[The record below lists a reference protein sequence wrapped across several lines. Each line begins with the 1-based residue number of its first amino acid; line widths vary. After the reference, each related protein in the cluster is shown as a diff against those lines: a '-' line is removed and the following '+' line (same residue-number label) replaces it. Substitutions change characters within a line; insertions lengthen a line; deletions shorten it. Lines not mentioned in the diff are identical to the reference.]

1 MSPVL
6 AFILG
11 FLLALIIV
19 VGAVAGGV
27 YYALNY
33 KLDKLAFNKDENNNY
48 IYVNADPNGETAN
61 VLQLVKKVLAMTKDT
76 SKLTIGQIEETF
88 PFAGSLSDKICDSVA
103 QYVEIDKQALKQTA
117 FSGLG
122 AFMKDAVMEVRPA
135 VLLDSF
141 GGNLNDVELLKK
153 VLYDEN
159 DNPVTLRDITDG
171 TALDN
176 LYSTPVLEILSGDEG
191 YDKLTYELLE
201 DMTVGDFLEGVDFT
215 DKVNALSLSSFIN
228 VTLTAGRPEPSE
240 AILAYIVYGL
250 SDITET
256 AEGEYSHTC
265 IYNAIDGEKLQ
276 PCYIKTENG
285 KITGVFYDGEEI
297 EGTKVA
303 QISKRTNGIMN
314 DLTIGQIID
323 VSGNKIL
330 SMMGGSTIASL
341 ADDIN
346 GLAVNELYAE
356 NIYSASTDV
365 PEENIQ
371 RYLAVTEIQKAE
383 GFRAGWIY
391 YLLKDGKYELASTT
405 GKLEKFEEGV
415 EYYTCGEGKI
425 LFDAAYIY
433 YGADG
438 KILNKGQENAGKV
451 TAFEENLY
459 TYGAANAMWKLLL
472 YSGGSEVAFS
482 VNGFMKMID
491 NVSEN
496 IESATIYELDEA
508 GIIDMSANKDSVIT
522 IHGPNPETDPY
533 GKKIGELTLEQLLD
547 FFSYIVTLTTLPSVP
562 NLP

>member
-1 MSPVL
+1 
-6 AFILG
+6 
-11 FLLALIIV
+11 
-19 VGAVAGGV
+19 
-27 YYALNY
+27 
-33 KLDKLAFNKDENNNY
+33 
-48 IYVNADPNGETAN
+48 
-61 VLQLVKKVLAMTKDT
+61 
-76 SKLTIGQIEETF
+76 
-88 PFAGSLSDKICDSVA
+88 
-103 QYVEIDKQALKQTA
+103 
-117 FSGLG
+117 
-122 AFMKDAVMEVRPA
+122 MKDAVMEVRPA

-228 VTLTAGRPEPSE
+228 VTLTAGRPDPSE

-250 SDITET
+250 SDIEET

-265 IYNAIDGEKLQ
+265 IYNTIDGEKLQ
-276 PCYIKTENG
+276 PCYVKTENG

-438 KILNKGQENAGKV
+438 K
-451 TAFEENLY
+451 Y
-459 TYGAANAMWKLLL
+459 
-472 YSGGSEVAFS
+472 
-482 VNGFMKMID
+482 
-491 NVSEN
+491 
-496 IESATIYELDEA
+496 
-508 GIIDMSANKDSVIT
+508 
-522 IHGPNPETDPY
+522 
-533 GKKIGELTLEQLLD
+533 
-547 FFSYIVTLTTLPSVP
+547 
-562 NLP
+562 

>member
-1 MSPVL
+1 ML

-122 AFMKDAVMEVRPA
+122 DFMKDAVMEVRPA

-265 IYNAIDGEKLQ
+265 VYNAIDGEKLQ

-415 EYYTCGEGKI
+415 AYYTCGEGKI

-433 YGADG
+433 YGEDG

-496 IESATIYELDEA
+496 IENATIYELDEA
-508 GIIDMSANKDSVIT
+508 GIIDMSESLDRVINFNLVD
-522 IHGPNPETDPY
+522 HPHN
-533 GKKIGELTLEQLLD
+533 GKKIGELTLKELLD
-547 FFSYIVTLTTLPSVP
+547 FFSLIVSFTTP

>member
-1 MSPVL
+1 ML

-122 AFMKDAVMEVRPA
+122 DFMKDAVMEVRPA

-265 IYNAIDGEKLQ
+265 VYNAIDGEKLQ

-433 YGADG
+433 YGEDG

>member
-1 MSPVL
+1 ML

-122 AFMKDAVMEVRPA
+122 DFMKDAVMEVRPA

-265 IYNAIDGEKLQ
+265 VYNAIDGEKLQ

-285 KITGVFYDGEEI
+285 KITGVFYEGEEI

-323 VSGNKIL
+323 VSDNKIL

-508 GIIDMSANKDSVIT
+508 GIIDMSANNDSVIT

>member
-1 MSPVL
+1 ML

-122 AFMKDAVMEVRPA
+122 DFMKDAVMEVRPA

-265 IYNAIDGEKLQ
+265 VYNAIDGEKLQ
-276 PCYIKTENG
+276 PCYVKTENG

>member
-323 VSGNKIL
+323 VSDNKIL

-391 YLLKDGKYELASTT
+391 YLFKDGKYELASTT